1 MKKIKHI
8 ILIPVYNDWKSLQ
21 KLISEI
27 NKVSKNLKDFET
39 QILIVDDNS
48 SKKIR
53 KLRTRFNYIKKIQI
67 LTLKKN
73 LGSQKA
79 IAVGLF
85 YLKNLNKDFFIT
97 VMDSDGEDKPQD
109 LKRLM
114 ILAKK
119 NKSWVITSNRKKRK
133 ETFLIRI
140 LYSMHLMISYIFTLN
155 WISFGNFTSFHSKN
169 LPKILKDNSSWYA
182 HSSSIINNC
191 KIKRIYAKRG
201 KRYFDKSKL
210 NLYDLFEHSLRVNA
224 VFFKKILLISIIYLL
239 LISIFF
245 SSVPAIKYFLII
257 SILFFNLCVFLI
269 KIKHHKRNLNNLNS
283 YLS

>member
-1 MKKIKHI
+1 M
-8 ILIPVYNDWKSLQ
+8 
-21 KLISEI
+21 
-27 NKVSKNLKDFET
+27 
-39 QILIVDDNS
+39 
-48 SKKIR
+48 
-53 KLRTRFNYIKKIQI
+53 
-67 LTLKKN
+67 
-73 LGSQKA
+73 
-79 IAVGLF
+79 
-85 YLKNLNKDFFIT
+85 
-97 VMDSDGEDKPQD
+97 
-109 LKRLM
+109 
-114 ILAKK
+114 
-119 NKSWVITSNRKKRK
+119 
-133 ETFLIRI
+133 IRI
-140 LYSMHLMISYIFTLN
+140 LYSMHLIISYIFTLN